1 MQSFLFRIIGKKKN
15 EIGKLM
21 KKLKFIV
28 KPRKGLNVKAQNE
41 NDQCDII
48 DDIIERYN
56 KFQIIPIV

>member
-1 MQSFLFRIIGKKKN
+1 
-15 EIGKLM
+15 M